1 LEIALIIAFAVA
13 LIISSYNAKGSNSNA
28 IWFLIITS
36 FYLTFSILNSLGS
49 LTDLVLLGARIYGIL
64 LMPNVLIIVMFI
76 FASVVLEKSKELD
89 KINLCKGNIHPFS
102 KIFYFVVLGAFIA
115 GPAGTVGSCMI
126 LLTSFGK
133 TLLKDA
139 HIPKK
144 LVIGLILVI
153 ATMGQLVPPA
163 VLPIMINDVMT
174 ATVQNYWFSQGIYSF
189 DIAPSIDLMNALYV
203 PSLIMLVLI
212 LAYVVSK
219 VSVPSFKKFRSDF
232 VMLFKGNLFFIG
244 GIVTLSVI
252 SILNLINVY
261 EFGYMFIVLGLWI
274 TFRNRNLNKLFA
286 SEVTKR
292 TISLTGGILTFLVI
306 GNLIAF
312 VFQINGNYDTIINYF
327 QFNEIDL
334 VETHAIYIAHLLFL
348 GMFLDPFEITYVF
361 LPFTTNIMLMQNLD
375 AVYVGALTTLLMQ
388 VAYLTPPIGFG
399 LFYLKLLFNE
409 IKFKDI
415 VSAAIPF
422 ALIQLVGIG
431 VYIIYA
437 LGMSN

>member
-1 LEIALIIAFAVA
+1 
-13 LIISSYNAKGSNSNA
+13 
-28 IWFLIITS
+28 
-36 FYLTFSILNSLGS
+36 
-49 LTDLVLLGARIYGIL
+49 
-64 LMPNVLIIVMFI
+64 MFI

-174 ATVQNYWFSQGIYSF
+174 ATVQNYWFSQGIYNF

>member
-13 LIISSYNAKGSNSNA
+13 LIFSSYNSKGANSNA

-49 LTDLVLLGARIYGIL
+49 LTDLALLGSRIYGIL

-76 FASVVLEKSKELD
+76 FASVILEKSKELD
-89 KINLCKGNIHPFS
+89 KINLCEGDIHPFS
-102 KIFYFVVLGAFIA
+102 KIFYFTVLGAFIA

-133 TLLKDA
+133 TLLKDS
-139 HIPKK
+139 HIPQK
-144 LVIGLILVI
+144 LVIGLVLVI

-174 ATVQNYWFSQGIYSF
+174 TTVQNYWFSHGIYEF

-212 LAYVVSK
+212 LLYVVSK
-219 VSVPSFKKFRSDF
+219 VSAPGFKKFGADF
-232 VMLFKGNLFFIG
+232 VTLFKSNLFFIS
-244 GIVTLSVI
+244 GIIALSTI

-261 EFGYMFIVLGLWI
+261 EFGYMFIALGLWI
-274 TFRNRNLNKLFA
+274 TFRNRNLNKTFVK
-286 SEVTKR
+286 EVVKR
-292 TISLTGGILTFLVI
+292 TVSLSGGILTFLVI

-327 QFNEIDL
+327 QFNDVDL
-334 VETHAIYIAHLLFL
+334 FDTHAIYIGHLLFL

-375 AVYVGALTTLLMQ
+375 AVYVGALTTLVMQ

-422 ALIQLVGIG
+422 ALIQIVGIG
-431 VYIIYA
+431 FYILYA
-437 LGMSN
+437 LVMSN